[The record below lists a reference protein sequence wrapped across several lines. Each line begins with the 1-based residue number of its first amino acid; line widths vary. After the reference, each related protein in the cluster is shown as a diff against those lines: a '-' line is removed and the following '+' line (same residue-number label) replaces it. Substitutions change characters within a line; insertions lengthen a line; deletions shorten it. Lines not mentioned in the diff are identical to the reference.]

1 MASKKNIRPIAERKP
16 THADAEIALRL
27 YEQRREDL
35 LRKAR
40 NYVNFEFAPQ
50 TTEEYMKVG
59 MAFGTQE
66 QTYLRMVL
74 SYWEQSSSL
83 VARGVLHSGVFDD
96 FCGEM
101 YFVYAKYRKFI
112 PAVREMF
119 PNFLVNVETVANR
132 SKESRERV
140 DRMEEMISER
150 FRARAVKAAS

>member
-1 MASKKNIRPIAERKP
+1 MASKKNVRTIAECKA
-16 THADAEIALRL
+16 THADAEIGLRL

-50 TTEEYMKVG
+50 TVEEYMKVG

-66 QTYLRMVL
+66 QTYLRMVF
-74 SYWEQSSSL
+74 SYWEQSAGL
-83 VARGVLHSGVFDD
+83 VARGILHSGVFDD

-101 YFVYAKYRKFI
+101 YFVYAKYKRFI
-112 PAVREMF
+112 PAVREMVG
-119 PNFLVNVETVANR
+119 PNFLRNVETVANR

-140 DRMEEMISER
+140 ERMEQFMAER
-150 FRARAVKAAS
+150 FRARAAKAS